1 MARAGGG
8 HMIRLYDVSK
18 IYGEIPALKDVSVHV
33 AKGEF
38 VYVTGAS
45 GAGKTTFLRMVY
57 GAVRPTSG
65 KLLVSGIDVAQI
77 PAGRLHLLRR
87 NIGVIFQD
95 FKLIPQRNLTENV
108 GLALEVIGAPR
119 EEIKR
124 KVAAVLSVVGL
135 KNRGH
140 EYPETLSGGEQQRVA
155 VARAIVNDPAI
166 LLADEPTGNLD
177 GGMAIEVMEIL
188 QAINLRGT
196 TVVVAT
202 HDTALMTRFPFRK
215 LRFEETRLIDSAEP
229 HLRSLPRIR
238 DQR

>member
-1 MARAGGG
+1 
-8 HMIRLYDVSK
+8 MIRLYDVSK
-18 IYGEIPALKDVSVHV
+18 VYGEIPALREVTLHV

-45 GAGKTTFLRMVY
+45 GAGKTTFLKMVY
-57 GAVRPTSG
+57 GATKPTTG
-65 KLLVSGIDVAQI
+65 KLLVSGIDVAEI
-77 PAGRLHLLRR
+77 RASRLHLLRR
-87 NIGVIFQD
+87 NIGVVFQD
-95 FKLIPQRNLTENV
+95 FKLIPQRNLMENV

-119 EEIKR
+119 DEIRR
-124 KVAAVLSVVGL
+124 KVSAVLSVVGL
-135 KNRGH
+135 KNRGS
-140 EYPETLSGGEQQRVA
+140 EYPDQLSGGEQQRVA

-177 GGMAIEVMEIL
+177 GAMAIEVMEIL

-215 LRFEETRLIDSAEP
+215 LRFEETHLIDSAAEQP
-229 HLRSLPRIR
+229 HLRSLPRVR